1 MYALMKRKRKSAK
14 SVCIDD
20 DDMMRYKKHCIVYTF
35 ARHEIIMSH
44 NNTKNNKGRTNII
57 TLSPR

>member
-20 DDMMRYKKHCIVYTF
+20 DIDEIQDTLYCLYICTPQNNQITQQYK
-35 ARHEIIMSH
+35 E
-44 NNTKNNKGRTNII
+44 
-57 TLSPR
+57 